1 MKINNK
7 LGEVKIQ
14 NKFKRLEQIRVRLN
28 SKIQFSKTINQKN

>member
-14 NKFKRLEQIRVRLN
+14 NKYKQIKQIRVRLN